1 MDLKTTISCRNLT
14 LSSQG
19 DWVILFEGFVAI
31 EMALEIAVV
40 EPANTFLIARILD
53 ILSARMDAG

>member
-1 MDLKTTISCRNLT
+1 M
-14 LSSQG
+14 
-19 DWVILFEGFVAI
+19 ILFEGFVAI
-31 EMALEIAVV
+31 EMAVEIAVV